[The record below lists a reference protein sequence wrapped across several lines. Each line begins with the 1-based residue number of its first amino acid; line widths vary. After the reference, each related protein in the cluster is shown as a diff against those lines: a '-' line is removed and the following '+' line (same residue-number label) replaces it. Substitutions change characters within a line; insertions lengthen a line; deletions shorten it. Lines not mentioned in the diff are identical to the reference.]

1 MPIPSNLT
9 DLTPEIDAIRNIVF
23 EAAQMHANDRN
34 RQTIGTEVSFGS
46 DKPILLSFG
55 DYQIMLA
62 GRIDRVD
69 QIGTEYEIIDY
80 KTGRPFSFRRD
91 IKSKLQ
97 YYLYSLAWEKLHPD
111 QKVSRA
117 SYYML
122 DGAGGIEKITIE
134 MDSETRA
141 KMYQKM
147 IDLLDLISDPEKA
160 FTPRFDLDE
169 AKQEERYDSCPD
181 YCPFKLL
188 CQEVFG

>member
-1 MPIPSNLT
+1 MDAYKLLITGGTPLVGETCVSGGKNTSVAVIPAMLLCDEPCTVENLP
-9 DLTPEIDAIRNIVF
+9 DIEDVRVLVDILSGLG
-23 EAAQMHANDRN
+23 AQ
-34 RQTIGTEVSFGS
+34 V
-46 DKPILLSFG
+46 
-55 DYQIMLA
+55 DYQPQER
-62 GRIDRVD
+62 RITVD
-69 QIGTEYEIIDY
+69 PRTVSSNHV
-80 KTGRPFSFRRD
+80 P
-91 IKSKLQ
+91 
-97 YYLYSLAWEKLHPD
+97 YS
-111 QKVSRA
+111 QTQRMRA

-122 DGAGGIEKITIE
+122 DGAGGIEQITIE

-141 KMYQKM
+141 EMYQKM

>member
-1 MPIPSNLT
+1 MSEEMKNVLYVRMLDGFSVKYNGVELIDQRQLRSQFCRLMELILFFHETGVNREVLKEALFE
-9 DLTPEIDAIRNIVF
+9 DREIEDVQHAIRNIVF

-69 QIGTEYEIIDY
+69 QIGIEYEIIDY

-97 YYLYSLAWEKLHPD
+97 YYLYSRHEFLW
-111 QKVSRA
+111 
-117 SYYML
+117 
-122 DGAGGIEKITIE
+122 
-134 MDSETRA
+134 
-141 KMYQKM
+141 
-147 IDLLDLISDPEKA
+147 
-160 FTPRFDLDE
+160 
-169 AKQEERYDSCPD
+169 
-181 YCPFKLL
+181 
-188 CQEVFG
+188 